1 MGKIKI
7 GNKQAI
13 LLHCVSAYP
22 TPLKDCNL
30 NIIKTLKITFD
41 VHVDSSDHTLGQFI
55 SWC

>member
-22 TPLKDCNL
+22 TPMEDCNL